1 MEDNLVIEEIRELRR
16 EVREDN
22 KETRK
27 DIKSLSAKVDVNF
40 KERDLRHF
48 DCKLNTEEKITEN
61 KISIIKLVGIVGA
74 SSVGGGTVATWVIP
88 KLTSLF

>member
-1 MEDNLVIEEIRELRR
+1 MEDSLILEEIRELRK

-27 DIKSLSAKVDVNF
+27 DIKALSSKVDQGF
-40 KERDLRHF
+40 KERDARHF
-48 DCKLNTEEKITEN
+48 ACKLDKEEKITEN
-61 KISIIKLVGIVGA
+61 KISILKLVGIVGA

-88 KLTSLF
+88 KITSLF